1 MNRTVLFMAAL
12 LLLVASVFAAS
23 ATGLHLG
30 SSAVLTAFEPLPIT
44 PVATND
50 KKSAKGTTKPAGKQS
65 PQKKSNTP
73 KQPNRPKQRS
83 REDEYYV

>member
-1 MNRTVLFMAAL
+1 MNRTIVFMAVAL
-12 LLLVASVFAAS
+12 LLLVNVSAAS
-23 ATGLHLG
+23 ATGLHFG

-50 KKSAKGTTKPAGKQS
+50 KKGAKGTTKPVGKQS

-73 KQPNRPKQRS
+73 KQPNRQKQRS

>member
-1 MNRTVLFMAAL
+1 MNRTILFIAAAL
-12 LLLVASVFAAS
+12 LLLASVLAGF

-50 KKSAKGTTKPAGKQS
+50 KKSGKGTTRPTGKQS